1 MKKKIFLAICLLL
14 AACAQDPYRLK
25 IRNDMGADHGKSIY
39 FRSNMR
45 SNYAI
50 EIRRALSQK
59 FAEMGMKT
67 ATAAEN
73 ADLIAI
79 FDIET
84 FYKQDEAYKNTSYV
98 NTSDDAVLFT
108 DEEDAH
114 SLDFSGNAN
123 MQVNQDKTCFTM
135 SIGPKGTSYVKYHS
149 TFCAAGIM
157 DAEQMLPL
165 VLNVYE
171 QYATYQYTDVGIQCF
186 ADENGQNTRCQP
198 MHDRQQAFMNSLWID
213 RNISDE

>member
-1 MKKKIFLAICLLL
+1 MKNILLFLLCLIIS
-14 AACAQDPYRLK
+14 ACAQDPYRLK
-25 IRNDMGADHGKSIY
+25 VRNDMAADHGKSIY

-45 SNYAI
+45 SSYAI
-50 EIRRALSQK
+50 EIRRALSSK
-59 FAEMGMKT
+59 FAEIGMKT
-67 ATAAEN
+67 ATAPEN

-84 FYKQDEAYKNTSYV
+84 FYKQNEAYKNTSYA
-98 NTSDDAVLFT
+98 NTQNDTVLFT
-108 DEEDAH
+108 DDEEAN

-123 MQVNQDKTCFTM
+123 FKVNQDQTCFTM
-135 SIGPKGTSYVKYHS
+135 NIGPKGTSYVKYNTS
-149 TFCAAGIM
+149 FCAAGIM

-165 VLNVYE
+165 VLNVYD
-171 QYATYQYTDVGIQCF
+171 QYATYQYADVGIQCF
-186 ADENGQNTRCQP
+186 VDENGQNTRCQP

>member
-1 MKKKIFLAICLLL
+1 MKNKILLL
-14 AACAQDPYRLK
+14 LCLMLASCAQDPYHLK
-25 IRNDMGADHGKSIY
+25 VNNDMASDHGKSIY

-45 SNYAI
+45 SAYAI
-50 EIRRALSQK
+50 KIRRALSNK

-84 FYKQDEAYKNTSYV
+84 FYKQNEAYKNTSYA
-98 NTSDDAVLFT
+98 NTQSDTVLFT
-108 DEEDAH
+108 DDEDAH

-123 MQVNQDKTCFTM
+123 FKVNQDQTCFTM
-135 SIGPKGTSYVKYHS
+135 SIGPNGTSYVKYNTS
-149 TFCAAGIM
+149 FCAAGII

-165 VLNVYE
+165 VLNVYD
-171 QYATYQYTDVGIQCF
+171 QYATYQYADVGIQCF
-186 ADENGQNTRCQP
+186 ADENGQNAKCQP
-198 MHDRQQAFMNSLWID
+198 MHDRQQAFINSLWID